1 MLLELTIEKLKKNLP
16 DLQLEINKND
26 SSITIPAKIKE
37 IGDLVIVDD
46 KIELTVYIGS
56 LTHCHFGCYEAN
68 YPESQKQKYIAE
80 SVIELLTDLFN
91 NKIIVW
97 KYNDS
102 SGGFYYIEGNEAEQ
116 DTPIEAPL
124 EKPKVERYTWSERL

>member
-1 MLLELTIEKLKKNLP
+1 MLLELTIAKLKENLP

-68 YPESQKQKYIAE
+68 YSESQKQKYIAE

-116 DTPIEAPL
+116 DTPIEDPL

>member
-1 MLLELTIEKLKKNLP
+1 MLLELTNTKIKENFP
-16 DLQLEINKND
+16 DLKFEIYNKD

-56 LTHCHFGCYEAN
+56 LTHCHFDYYEKN
-68 YPESQKQKYIAE
+68 YSESQKQEYIVG
-80 SVIELLTDLFN
+80 SVIDFLIDLFN
-91 NKIIVW
+91 NEIIVW

-102 SGGFYYIEGNEAEQ
+102 SGGFYYIEGNESEQ
-116 DTPIEAPL
+116 DTPIEDPL
-124 EKPKVERYTWSERL
+124 GKPRVEKFTWSSRL